1 LCQTPAERRFLHR
14 YLELAKDRH
23 SPMLIPQVRIG
34 IAQRRRPDFVVFVP
48 LQKWKYK
55 WYAIQLDAGHMPE
68 KAEADKLRDT
78 EISVQEYQIINFKPT
93 ENQGY
98 LEHVRTLVE
107 IIEQDMERIDSNPRE
122 VAIEI
127 KVDSIEDRIPF

>member
-1 LCQTPAERRFLHR
+1 
-14 YLELAKDRH
+14 
-23 SPMLIPQVRIG
+23 
-34 IAQRRRPDFVVFVP
+34 
-48 LQKWKYK
+48 
-55 WYAIQLDAGHMPE
+55 MPE